1 MQISENYR
9 FYSLLL
15 NSAHVKRLGLIEEKK
30 FQLLEGGYG
39 HHPRPL
45 SSNVKTVKEIQK

>member
-1 MQISENYR
+1 MVCYGIFWSGQFGTCGETRPYR
-9 FYSLLL
+9 
-15 NSAHVKRLGLIEEKK
+15 GKK